1 MSETLRSARKGDGAF
16 IVVEGI
22 DGSGSTTMV
31 DRLVGSMKAQH
42 RATYRTC
49 EPSTG
54 PMGALIRQILS
65 HRVVLPNHDSPG
77 WATMALLFAADR
89 LDHLE
94 AEVLPRLREGV
105 TVVSDRYDLSSLAY
119 QSATAPPSGV
129 GESNDVVAWI
139 RELNR
144 VARRPDLTLVLDVS
158 PAVAATRRALRGG
171 TKELYEDLA
180 LQARL
185 AQAYASAEKL
195 VPGDRVVHI
204 DGNQSIDVVLATA
217 IAAVEAL

>member
-1 MSETLRSARKGDGAF
+1 VSETLRSARKGDGAF

-22 DGSGSTTMV
+22 DGSGSTTIV
-31 DRLVGSMKAQH
+31 DRLVGSMKAQR

-54 PMGALIRQILS
+54 PVGALIRQILS

-105 TVVSDRYDLSSLAY
+105 SVVSDRYDLSSLAY
-119 QSATAPPSGV
+119 QTATAPPTGA
-129 GESNDVVAWI
+129 GETHDVVAWI

-158 PAVAATRRALRGG
+158 PAVAATRRAQRGG
-171 TKELYEDLA
+171 TKELYEDLD

-217 IAAVEAL
+217 IAAVDAL